1 MGFEILVPEDQ
12 DELLSLMEEDNYR
25 LLAGGTDL
33 FVKIEK
39 DMVAPDRIIDI
50 TKALSDTSLRNEEE
64 QVEIPATATHG
75 ELANS
80 SIIRDEFPILAN
92 SAEAVGAVQLRN
104 MATIGG
110 NICNASPSADTLIAL
125 YALNARLKLKKAEGT
140 RTVAIEDFITGPGSI
155 ELESGEFLESVIIP
169 KISDGYEHYF
179 KKIGRRNA
187 LDISV
192 CSMGFLIKTDSDE
205 IEDVRIAYG
214 AVAPRIIRP
223 TPVEEFLQGKP
234 VSREVLPQAKE
245 LLEEEI
251 SPISDI
257 RGSAEYRKEVA
268 LGQLEELVN

>member
-12 DELLSLMEEDNYR
+12 DELFSLMEEDNYR

-39 DMVAPDRIIDI
+39 DMVDPDRIIDI
-50 TKALSDTSLRNEEE
+50 TEVLGDTSLKNEEE
-64 QVEIPATATHG
+64 LVEIPATTTHG

-80 SIIRDEFPILAN
+80 SVIQDEFPILAD

-125 YALNARLKLKKAEGT
+125 YALNARLKLKSIAGR
-140 RTVAIEDFITGPGSI
+140 RTVKIEDFITGPGSI

-192 CSMGFLIKTDSDE
+192 CSMGFLLKLDSGE
-205 IEDVRIAYG
+205 VEDVRIAYG
-214 AVAPRIIRP
+214 AVGPRIIRP
-223 TPVEEFLQGKP
+223 TALEEFLEGKS
-234 VSREVLPQAKE
+234 VSREILPEAKE
-245 LLEEEI
+245 LLSDEI

-257 RGSAEYRKEVA
+257 RGSAEYRKDVA
-268 LGQLEELVN
+268 LGQLEELVK

>member
-12 DELLSLMEEDNYR
+12 DELFSLMEEDNYR

-192 CSMGFLIKTDSDE
+192 CSMGFLIKTNSDE

-245 LLEEEI
+245 LLKEEI

-268 LGQLEELVN
+268 LGQLEEIVN

>member
-1 MGFEILVPEDQ
+1 LGFEILVPEDQ
-12 DELLSLMEEDNYR
+12 DELFSLMEEDNYR

-39 DMVAPDRIIDI
+39 DMVDPDRIIDI
-50 TKALSDTSLRNEEE
+50 TEVLGDTSLKNEEE
-64 QVEIPATATHG
+64 LVEIPATTTHG

-80 SIIRDEFPILAN
+80 SVIQDEFPILAD

-125 YALNARLKLKKAEGT
+125 YALNARLKLKSIAGR
-140 RTVAIEDFITGPGSI
+140 RTVKIEDFITGPGSI

-192 CSMGFLIKTDSDE
+192 CSMGFLLKLDSGE
-205 IEDVRIAYG
+205 VEDVRIAYG
-214 AVAPRIIRP
+214 AVGPRIIRP
-223 TPVEEFLQGKP
+223 TALEEFLEGKS
-234 VSREVLPQAKE
+234 VSREILPEAKE
-245 LLEEEI
+245 LLSDEI

-257 RGSAEYRKEVA
+257 RGSAEYRKDVA
-268 LGQLEELVN
+268 LGQLEELVK